1 MRTEDRSPLPLGEGR
16 GEGRGLGSGHPC
28 ARVQGADA
36 HLTALLA
43 DVLRDE
49 GVQVA
54 PAGAAAGSAGAAP
67 DLTLALVSRPEA
79 LPRALAH
86 TPQAPVIV
94 LLPFAEER
102 LQRRA
107 LELGARG
114 CFALGQ
120 PLEALRALVRGVLHG
135 DFAGEAA
142 AAAAHGGE
150 TA

>member
-1 MRTEDRSPLPLGEGR
+1 MRTKPQP
-16 GEGRGLGSGHPC
+16 PC

-54 PAGAAAGSAGAAP
+54 AGAAGAAP

-142 AAAAHGGE
+142 AAAHGGE